1 MAPCCEAS
9 RDGVCDQI
17 TNEGHDRM
25 ADILHIERL
34 LEIMKRLR
42 DPDGGCP
49 WDLEQDFRSIAPY
62 TIEEAYEVADAI
74 ERGNASEL
82 REELGD
88 LLFQVVFH
96 AQMASEAGWF
106 DFGDVLDGICEKM
119 VSRHPHVFADE
130 TIESVE
136 AQTHA
141 WEQHKARERGTQG
154 SLLDGVTLALPAL
167 TRADKLQRRASRAG
181 FDWPSIHGVSDKVEE
196 ELEELCREIDTG
208 SDSDAL
214 MDEAGD
220 LLFATVNLLR
230 HAGIDPES
238 ALRRG
243 NEKFCRRFRKVET
256 MCAAAG
262 HTVAET
268 DLDTLDA
275 YWDRVKE
282 LEGNL

>member
-1 MAPCCEAS
+1 
-9 RDGVCDQI
+9 
-17 TNEGHDRM
+17 M
-25 ADILHIERL
+25 ADAINIERL
-34 LEIMKRLR
+34 LDIMQRLR
-42 DPDGGCP
+42 APDGGCP
-49 WDLEQDFRSIAPY
+49 WDLAQDFSSIAPY

-74 ERGNASEL
+74 QQNDIAGL
-82 REELGD
+82 RDELGD
-88 LLFQVVFH
+88 LLFQVAFH

-106 DFGDVLDGICEKM
+106 DFRDVVEGICEKM
-119 VSRHPHVFADE
+119 IRRHPHVFADE
-130 TIESVE
+130 SIVTVE

-141 WEQHKARERGTQG
+141 WEQHKARERGRQE

-167 TRADKLQRRASRAG
+167 TRAAKLQRRASRAG

-196 ELEELCREIDTG
+196 ELEELGREIEAGADRE
-208 SDSDAL
+208 AL
-214 MDEAGD
+214 MEEAGD

-243 NEKFCRRFRKVET
+243 NEKFSRRFRQVEA
-256 MCAAAG
+256 MCAEAG
-262 HTVAET
+262 HAVAGT

-282 LEGNL
+282 LEANP

>member
-1 MAPCCEAS
+1 
-9 RDGVCDQI
+9 
-17 TNEGHDRM
+17 M
-25 ADILHIERL
+25 ADTLNIERL
-34 LEIMKRLR
+34 LDIMNRLR
-42 DPDGGCP
+42 DPDSGCP

-74 ERGNASEL
+74 ERDNAPGL

-88 LLFQVVFH
+88 LLFQVAFH

-106 DFGDVLDGICEKM
+106 DFRDVLDGICEKM
-119 VSRHPHVFADE
+119 VRRHPHVFAEE

-141 WEQHKARERGTQG
+141 WEQHKARERGTQE

-167 TRADKLQRRASRAG
+167 TRAAKLQRRASRAG

-196 ELEELCREIDTG
+196 ELEELCREIDAGT
-208 SDSDAL
+208 DRDAL

-243 NEKFCRRFRKVET
+243 NEKFCRRFRRVEA

-262 HTVAET
+262 HAVAET

-275 YWDRVKE
+275 YWERVKE
-282 LEGNL
+282 LEGNH

>member
-1 MAPCCEAS
+1 
-9 RDGVCDQI
+9 
-17 TNEGHDRM
+17 M
-25 ADILHIERL
+25 ADALNIERL
-34 LEIMKRLR
+34 LEIMQRLR

-49 WDLEQDFRSIAPY
+49 WDLAQDFSSIAPY

-74 ERGNASEL
+74 QQNDAAGL
-82 REELGD
+82 RDELGD
-88 LLFQVVFH
+88 LLFQVAFH

-106 DFGDVLDGICEKM
+106 DFRDVVEGICEKM
-119 VSRHPHVFADE
+119 IRRHPHVFADE
-130 TIESVE
+130 SIETVE

-141 WEQHKARERGTQG
+141 WEQHKARERGSQE

-167 TRADKLQRRASRAG
+167 TRAAKLQRRASRAG

-196 ELEELCREIDTG
+196 ELEELCREIETG
-208 SDSDAL
+208 ADRDAL

-243 NEKFCRRFRKVET
+243 NEKFSRRFRQVEE
-256 MCAAAG
+256 MCAEAG
-262 HTVAET
+262 RAVAET

-282 LEGNL
+282 LEGNR

>member
-1 MAPCCEAS
+1 MVDAL
-9 RDGVCDQI
+9 D
-17 TNEGHDRM
+17 M
-25 ADILHIERL
+25 ERL
-34 LEIMKRLR
+34 LDIMKRLR
-42 DPDGGCP
+42 TPEGGCP

-74 ERGNASEL
+74 ERDNAAGL
-82 REELGD
+82 QEELGD
-88 LLFQVVFH
+88 LLFQVAFH

-106 DFGDVLDGICEKM
+106 DFRDVLEGICEKM
-119 VSRHPHVFADE
+119 VRRHPHVFADE
-130 TIESVE
+130 TIEGVD
-136 AQTHA
+136 AQTNA
-141 WEQHKARERGTQG
+141 WEQHKARERGTQD

-167 TRADKLQRRASRAG
+167 TRAAKLQRRASRAG

-196 ELEELCREIDTG
+196 ELEEFCREIDVGT
-208 SDSDAL
+208 DRDAL
-214 MDEAGD
+214 IDEAGD

-243 NEKFCRRFRKVET
+243 NEKFCRRFRKVEA
-256 MCAAAG
+256 MCAEAG
-262 HTVAET
+262 HSVAGT

-282 LEGNL
+282 LEGNR

>member
-1 MAPCCEAS
+1 M
-9 RDGVCDQI
+9 
-17 TNEGHDRM
+17 N
-25 ADILHIERL
+25 RL
-34 LEIMKRLR
+34 LEIMRRLR
-42 DPDGGCP
+42 NPAGGCP

-74 ERGNASEL
+74 ARDAADDL

-106 DFGDVLDGICEKM
+106 GFDDVLEGICEKM
-119 VSRHPHVFADE
+119 IRRHPHVFAGE
-130 TIESVE
+130 TIETAE

-141 WEQHKARERGTQG
+141 WEQHKARERGVTD
-154 SLLDGVTLALPAL
+154 SLLDGVPLALPAL
-167 TRADKLQRRASRAG
+167 TRAAKLQRRASRAG
-181 FDWPSIHGVSDKVEE
+181 FDWPTIHGVADKIEE
-196 ELEELCREIDTG
+196 ELDEFRREIDTG
-208 SDSDAL
+208 AGQDAL

-230 HAGIDPES
+230 HAGIDPEA

-243 NEKFCRRFRKVET
+243 NEKFSERFRRVEA
-256 MCAAAG
+256 MCRSAG
-262 HTVAET
+262 QVLEQT

-282 LEGNL
+282 LEAGR

>member
-1 MAPCCEAS
+1 
-9 RDGVCDQI
+9 
-17 TNEGHDRM
+17 M
-25 ADILHIERL
+25 ADAVNIERL
-34 LEIMKRLR
+34 LDIMQRLR
-42 DPDGGCP
+42 APDGGCP
-49 WDLEQDFRSIAPY
+49 WDRVQDFSSIAPY

-74 ERGNASEL
+74 QQNNAAGL
-82 REELGD
+82 RDELGD

-96 AQMASEAGWF
+96 AQMAREAGWF
-106 DFGDVLDGICEKM
+106 DFQDVVESICEKM
-119 VSRHPHVFADE
+119 IRRHPHVFADE
-130 TIESVE
+130 SIETVE

-141 WEQHKARERGTQG
+141 WEQHKARERGGQD

-167 TRADKLQRRASRAG
+167 TRAAKLQRRASRAG

-196 ELEELCREIDTG
+196 ELEELCREIEAGTDR
-208 SDSDAL
+208 DVL

-238 ALRRG
+238 ALRHG
-243 NEKFCRRFRKVET
+243 NEKFSRRFRQVEA
-256 MCAAAG
+256 MCVEAG
-262 HTVAET
+262 HAVAET

-282 LEGNL
+282 LEGNH

>member
-1 MAPCCEAS
+1 MVDALNIA
-9 RDGVCDQI
+9 GLL
-17 TNEGHDRM
+17 
-25 ADILHIERL
+25 DIMR
-34 LEIMKRLR
+34 RLR

-49 WDLEQDFRSIAPY
+49 WDLEQDFSSIVPY

-74 ERGNASEL
+74 ERGNATGL

-88 LLFQVVFH
+88 LLFQVAFH
-96 AQMASEAGWF
+96 SQLASEAGWF
-106 DFGDVLDGICEKM
+106 DFQNVLDGICEKM
-119 VSRHPHVFADE
+119 VRRHPHVFAGE
-130 TIESVE
+130 TIESAE

-141 WEQHKARERGTQG
+141 WEQHKARERGTQE
-154 SLLDGVTLALPAL
+154 SLLDGVPLALPAL
-167 TRADKLQRRASRAG
+167 TRAAKLQRRASRAG

-196 ELEELCREIDTG
+196 ELEELCREIDAGT
-208 SDSDAL
+208 DRDAL

-243 NEKFCRRFRKVET
+243 NEKFSRRFREIEA

-262 HTVAET
+262 HAVAET

-282 LEGNL
+282 LEGNR

>member
-1 MAPCCEAS
+1 
-9 RDGVCDQI
+9 
-17 TNEGHDRM
+17 M
-25 ADILHIERL
+25 ADASNIERL
-34 LEIMKRLR
+34 LDIMQRLR

-49 WDLEQDFRSIAPY
+49 WDLAQDFSSIAPY

-74 ERGNASEL
+74 QQNDAAGL
-82 REELGD
+82 RDELGD
-88 LLFQVVFH
+88 LLFQVAFH
-96 AQMASEAGWF
+96 AQMAREAGWF
-106 DFGDVLDGICEKM
+106 DFRDVVEGICEKM
-119 VSRHPHVFADE
+119 IRRHPHVFADE
-130 TIESVE
+130 SIESVE

-141 WEQHKARERGTQG
+141 WEQHKATERGSQE

-167 TRADKLQRRASRAG
+167 TRAAKLQRRASRAG

-196 ELEELCREIDTG
+196 ELEELCREIEAGTDR
-208 SDSDAL
+208 DAL

-243 NEKFCRRFRKVET
+243 NEKFSRRFRQVEV
-256 MCAAAG
+256 MCAEAG
-262 HTVAET
+262 HAVAET

-282 LEGNL
+282 LEGNP

>member
-1 MAPCCEAS
+1 
-9 RDGVCDQI
+9 
-17 TNEGHDRM
+17 M
-25 ADILHIERL
+25 ADALNVDRL
-34 LEIMKRLR
+34 LDIMKRLR

-62 TIEEAYEVADAI
+62 TLEEAYEVADAI
-74 ERGNASEL
+74 EQDNFTGL

-88 LLFQVVFH
+88 LLFQVAFH
-96 AQMASEAGWF
+96 AQMADEAGLF
-106 DFGDVLDGICEKM
+106 DFRDVLDGICEKM
-119 VSRHPHVFADE
+119 IRRHPHVFADE
-130 TIESVE
+130 IIETAD

-141 WEQHKARERGTQG
+141 WEQHKANERGPLD
-154 SLLDGVTLALPAL
+154 SLLDGVPLALPAL
-167 TRADKLQRRASRAG
+167 TRAAKLQRRASRAG

-196 ELEELCREIDTG
+196 ELEELCREIDQG
-208 SDSDAL
+208 ADRDAI
-214 MDEAGD
+214 MEEAGD

-243 NEKFCRRFRKVET
+243 NEKFSRRFRRVEA
-256 MCAAAG
+256 MCAEAG
-262 HTVAET
+262 QAVADT

-282 LEGNL
+282 LEGSR

>member
-1 MAPCCEAS
+1 
-9 RDGVCDQI
+9 
-17 TNEGHDRM
+17 M
-25 ADILHIERL
+25 ADALNMDRL
-34 LEIMKRLR
+34 LDIIKRLR

-49 WDLEQDFRSIAPY
+49 WDLQQDFRSIAPY
-62 TIEEAYEVADAI
+62 TLEEAYEVADAI
-74 ERGNASEL
+74 EQDNFAGL

-88 LLFQVVFH
+88 LLFQVALH

-106 DFGDVLDGICEKM
+106 DFRDVLDGICEKM
-119 VSRHPHVFADE
+119 VRRHPHVFADE
-130 TIESVE
+130 NIETAE

-141 WEQHKARERGTQG
+141 WEQHKASERGPQD
-154 SLLDGVTLALPAL
+154 SLLDGVPLALPAL
-167 TRADKLQRRASRAG
+167 TRAAKLQRRASRAG

-196 ELEELCREIDTG
+196 ELEELCREIHKGADQ
-208 SDSDAL
+208 DAI

-230 HAGIDPES
+230 HAGVDPES

-243 NEKFCRRFRKVET
+243 NEKFRRRFRRVES
-256 MCAAAG
+256 MCVEAG
-262 HTVAET
+262 QAVTDT

-282 LEGNL
+282 LEGSR

>member
-1 MAPCCEAS
+1 MAAVTRSLMRAS
-9 RDGVCDQI
+9 I
-17 TNEGHDRM
+17 EM
-25 ADILHIERL
+25 ADILNIERL
-34 LEIMKRLR
+34 LDIMKRLR

-74 ERGNASEL
+74 ERDNASGL

-88 LLFQVVFH
+88 LLFQVAFH

-106 DFGDVLDGICEKM
+106 DFRDVLDGICEKM
-119 VSRHPHVFADE
+119 VRRHPHVFADE

-136 AQTHA
+136 EQTHA

-167 TRADKLQRRASRAG
+167 TRAAKLQRRASRAG

-196 ELEELCREIDTG
+196 ELEELCREIDAGT
-208 SDSDAL
+208 DRDAL

-243 NEKFCRRFRKVET
+243 NEKFCRRFRKVEA

-262 HTVAET
+262 HAVAET

-282 LEGNL
+282 LEGNH